1 VLVAAAFQ
9 GGNFGDAEKLKEN
22 MSMHEHATAA
32 PLVPRA
38 SRSEA
43 LNRIPTE
50 RQPSAMET
58 EQRPAEPTEK
68 ATAIRRRHE
77 RRSAAI
83 TALVH
88 SHGRF
93 QTVSIL
99 DFSTGGLQLQG
110 AFGVAT
116 GDQIEIELLSGHR
129 LSAKVVWSL
138 GSRIGAQFTPVLS
151 LDHPGLVALQRT
163 VVGVSDS
170 ADATREK

>member
-1 VLVAAAFQ
+1 MH
-9 GGNFGDAEKLKEN
+9 GD
-22 MSMHEHATAA
+22 ATAA
-32 PLVPRA
+32 PLVRRA
-38 SRSEA
+38 WRSQA
-43 LNRIPTE
+43 LNRILPG
-50 RQPSAMET
+50 RQPGAMET
-58 EQRPAEPTEK
+58 EPRLLGSSDK
-68 ATAIRRRHE
+68 ATAVRRQHE
-77 RRSAAI
+77 RRSTAI

-110 AFGVAT
+110 AFGVAE

-151 LDHPGLVALQRT
+151 LDHPGLVALQR
-163 VVGVSDS
+163 VGGAPSDI
-170 ADATREK
+170 AAGTRAK

>member
-1 VLVAAAFQ
+1 M
-9 GGNFGDAEKLKEN
+9 NTE
-22 MSMHEHATAA
+22 
-32 PLVPRA
+32 PRPA
-38 SRSEA
+38 G
-43 LNRIPTE
+43 PTE
-50 RQPSAMET
+50 R
-58 EQRPAEPTEK
+58 
-68 ATAIRRRHE
+68 ATAIRRQHE

-110 AFGVAT
+110 AFGVAE

-129 LSAKVVWSL
+129 LAAKVVWSL
-138 GSRIGAQFTPVLS
+138 GSRIGAQFTPALS

-163 VVGVSDS
+163 IGASSDAAS
-170 ADATREK
+170 ATREK